1 MPFVSKSNKQL
12 LQEIQQ
18 DIINMSSVT
27 YTEGTNID
35 ITEDDVIKVEDNPT
49 FTNSVIA
56 GATKIGGIG
65 GSAFVSQSEFTNW
78 EDAALIQWNTGHTI
92 INCSLNKQ
100 IYFRNGGV
108 GSRTF
113 AKIDNQGEF
122 HIYRNGL
129 LQKINDVFD
138 ETSTNMA
145 DGSLSI
151 SKTSGLQNALNEKQD
166 KLIFTSGNNVSIS
179 QGFSNDGDTV
189 HIEADIDYSQI
200 DTSQLGF
207 DLKQDKLTA
216 GQNITISNNGT
227 ISSSFHGYNFE
238 LIDSKQDGITSSTDL
253 IARSLVLGNVLTEP
267 AEGEIVTMGN
277 ISGATLNATNVSVA
291 DSISCST
298 LNADNISVAPNL
310 NITASIGK
318 AKLGKIADF
327 HQHAGFCHV
336 NQNNTSGYALLQTND
351 GGTYL
356 NALINKAIY
365 FSISHQTKMI
375 LKSNGYVGIGTT
387 NPGVALDVH
396 SPINYHTWG
405 TYFDANNNWYDG
417 PSIHG
422 TQRSHQTRSV
432 SIMGH
437 GILSWGGFF
446 AASDARFKT
455 NIQDIDDSGALD
467 LLRQIKPKTYEYI
480 DKPDRGAGTVYGF
493 IAQDIAEV
501 FPNASS
507 IEREKIPNIYEL
519 GIKVENVITLTNK
532 STALLEKD
540 VDGVIYKTLL
550 VYHKDNK
557 KIELSIKSIIDD
569 KHIEIEPT
577 DELEINSELF
587 IYGQIVDNFH
597 TMDKNYIFTIAT
609 AALQEV
615 DKQLQAEKQKNA
627 SLEARMLLL
636 EARMNKLDNNGT
648 AI

>member
-12 LQEIQQ
+12 LQDIQQ
-18 DIINMSSVT
+18 EMLELS
-27 YTEGTNID
+27 
-35 ITEDDVIKVEDNPT
+35 
-49 FTNSVIA
+49 TNS
-56 GATKIGGIG
+56 
-65 GSAFVSQSEFTNW
+65 
-78 EDAALIQWNTGHTI
+78 
-92 INCSLNKQ
+92 LN
-100 IYFRNGGV
+100 
-108 GSRTF
+108 
-113 AKIDNQGEF
+113 
-122 HIYRNGL
+122 
-129 LQKINDVFD
+129 
-138 ETSTNMA
+138 MP

-151 SKTSGLQNALNEKQD
+151 SKTSGLQNALNDKQD
-166 KLIFTSGNNVSIS
+166 KLIFTSGNNVSVS
-179 QGFSNDGDTV
+179 QGVSDDGDTV

-227 ISSSFHGYNFE
+227 ISSSFQGYNFE

-291 DSISCST
+291 DSISCAT

-318 AKLGKIADF
+318 AKLGYIANF
-327 HQHAGFCHV
+327 YQHAGFCHV
-336 NQNNTSGYALLQTND
+336 NQNNSSGYALLQTND
-351 GGTYL
+351 GATHL
-356 NALINKAIY
+356 NALINKAIH
-365 FSISHQTKMI
+365 FSISHQVKMI
-375 LKSNGYVGIGTT
+375 IKSNGFVGIGTT

-405 TYFDANNNWYDG
+405 TYFDAN
-417 PSIHG
+417 SIHG

-507 IEREKIPNIYEL
+507 IQREKIPNIYEL
-519 GIKVENVITLTNK
+519 GIKVENVITLNDK

-550 VYHKDNK
+550 VYHKDNE
-557 KIELSIKSIIDD
+557 KIDLSIKSIIDD
-569 KHIEIEPT
+569 KHIKIEPT
-577 DELEINSELF
+577 DELETNGELF

-615 DKQLQAEKQKNA
+615 DKQLQAEKAKTL

-636 EARMNKLDNNGT
+636 EARLNKLDGNGT

>member
-12 LQEIQQ
+12 LQDIQQ
-18 DIINMSSVT
+18 EMLELS
-27 YTEGTNID
+27 
-35 ITEDDVIKVEDNPT
+35 
-49 FTNSVIA
+49 TNS
-56 GATKIGGIG
+56 
-65 GSAFVSQSEFTNW
+65 
-78 EDAALIQWNTGHTI
+78 
-92 INCSLNKQ
+92 LN
-100 IYFRNGGV
+100 
-108 GSRTF
+108 
-113 AKIDNQGEF
+113 
-122 HIYRNGL
+122 
-129 LQKINDVFD
+129 
-138 ETSTNMA
+138 MP

-151 SKTSGLQNALNEKQD
+151 SKTSGLQNALNDKQD
-166 KLIFTSGNNVSIS
+166 KLTFTSGNNVSIS
-179 QGFSNDGDTV
+179 QGVSNDGDTV

-227 ISSSFHGYNFE
+227 ISSSFQGYNFE

-253 IARSLVLGNVLTEP
+253 NARSLVLGNVLTEP
-267 AEGEIVTMGN
+267 AEGDIVTMGN

-310 NITASIGK
+310 NITASFGK
-318 AKLGKIADF
+318 AKLGHIADF
-327 HQHAGFCHV
+327 YQHAGFCHV
-336 NQNNTSGYALLQTND
+336 NMDQTSGYALLQTND

-375 LKSNGYVGIGTT
+375 IKSNGYVGIGTV
-387 NPGVALDVH
+387 NPQVSLDVAN
-396 SPINYHTWG
+396 SINFASWG
-405 TYFDANNNWYDG
+405 TYFNADNNWVAHG
-417 PSIHG
+417 AIHG
-422 TQRSHQTRSV
+422 TLRSHQTRPV
-432 SIMGH
+432 SIMCN
-437 GILSWGGFF
+437 GILSWGGFY

-455 NIQDIDDSGALD
+455 NIKDIDDSGALD

-519 GIKVENVITLTNK
+519 GTKEENVITLNDK

-550 VYHKDNK
+550 VYHPEGK

-577 DELEINSELF
+577 DELETNGELF

-615 DKQLQAEKQKNA
+615 DRQLQEEKTKTI
-627 SLEARMLLL
+627 SLESKLQSLESRLLAL
-636 EARMNKLDNNGT
+636 ENK
-648 AI
+648 